1 MVINTSPILLAS
13 ISTYKCFSEKN
24 LEEIHLEIFMYI
36 AIFYRYKDK
45 FSKFAND
52 VLYRARHPIKIPL
65 GASVFDYVLDESSGT
80 FIRWSDKSQE
90 RMKILAG
97 GFTITPEVRDGSN
110 CIEEYCESDFSFEK
124 LF

>member
-1 MVINTSPILLAS
+1 MKYLFIN
-13 ISTYKCFSEKN
+13 ISKFC
-24 LEEIHLEIFMYI
+24 
-36 AIFYRYKDK
+36 RYKDK

-97 GFTITPEVRDGSN
+97 GFTITPEVRDMIPIVLRDTVKMTFLLKN
-110 CIEEYCESDFSFEK
+110 YF
-124 LF
+124 

>member
-1 MVINTSPILLAS
+1 MKYLFIN
-13 ISTYKCFSEKN
+13 ISKF
-24 LEEIHLEIFMYI
+24 F
-36 AIFYRYKDK
+36 RYKDK

-97 GFTITPEVRDGSN
+97 GFTITPEVRDEFN
-110 CIEEYCESDFSFEK
+110 CIEGYCEHDFSFEK